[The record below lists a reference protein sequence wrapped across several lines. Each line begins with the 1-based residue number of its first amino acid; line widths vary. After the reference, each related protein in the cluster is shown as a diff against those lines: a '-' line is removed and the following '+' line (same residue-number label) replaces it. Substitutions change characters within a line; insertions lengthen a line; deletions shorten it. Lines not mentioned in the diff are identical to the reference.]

1 MSKRSAPGLSL
12 QEYVDR
18 ADQLIIKGEER
29 ISRLKALA
37 KTMAAAGYEIGPITT
52 LMTKQVELLQSWS
65 TRRSVMVSRLSQSAH
80 GFSTNKKCG
89 A

>member
-29 ISRLKALA
+29 ICRLKALA
-37 KTMAAAGYEIGPITT
+37 DTMAAAGYEIGPITT
-52 LMTKQVELLQSWS
+52 LMTKHAELLQSWN
-65 TRRSVMVSRLSQSAH
+65 TRRSAMVNR
-80 GFSTNKKCG
+80 FSPLE
-89 A
+89 